1 MDRRQLSEWRSEV
14 IGSFIAI
21 EQLLNCIIS
30 QHYFNAIHRAFFLE
44 VLYDEYFGFQMRRRV
59 LEKILPAGKDSSKL
73 IQDLSRMCTIRNY
86 FGHCGLEVIEG
97 GLPRPEE
104 TGAILDPRHPAK
116 PIDFAKLFTEFK
128 TLEERVV
135 RPLSEL
141 FVSKGGTCV
150 LDGEGP
156 VLKVR
161 MK

>member
-30 QHYFNAIHRAFFLE
+30 QHYFNAIDRAFFLE
-44 VLYDEYFGFQMRRRV
+44 VLFDEYFGFQMRRRI
-59 LEKILPAGKDSSKL
+59 LEKILP
-73 IQDLSRMCTIRNY
+73 QDQRDVLQPLNRMATIRNY

-116 PIDFAKLFTEFK
+116 PIDFASLFTEFK

-135 RPLSEL
+135 RPLTEF